1 MVKIFDVETHTIYEM
16 KYKEF
21 KEFYAKRMI
30 EFYTGRFLIYG

>member
-21 KEFYAKRMI
+21 KQFYEKNMI
-30 EFYTGRFLIYG
+30 QFYSGRYILYG